1 MNVLPRCVWLRV
13 NFAYM
18 VGERLSCIR
27 LGMEKRPKTSIRRC
41 HELKTAINHSASK
54 KSLIDQLKSLK
65 ARDSVVIH

>member
-1 MNVLPRCVWLRV
+1 
-13 NFAYM
+13 M
-18 VGERLSCIR
+18 VGERLSCTR